1 MTIFKILPDLISEFS
16 KAGDSKST
24 YRNEFYFNILAINVW
39 TSKLKCN
46 IIYNCTKMKN
56 IMCMYG

>member
-1 MTIFKILPDLISEFS
+1 MSEFS

-46 IIYNCTKMKN
+46 IIYNCNKMQN